1 MIVSSNAGLVDSYNS
16 GRITRFSY
24 SNFIHGFKFDLGRYS
39 QSDPG
44 VAYLYY
50 DFYIKYLNINGNTI
64 INTDTFLGSFDDVF
78 ANLSYRDDG
87 YGLGIANMIDAINN
101 SNLFAPYGITFH
113 PAGYKIAI
121 RTREKTRFS
130 VVFWDD
136 WSKEGEYQGVKEW
149 TLIGNYPSS
158 SDYPDK
164 QLAIADWIGNFILDF
179 NGQDI
184 QSVVDINGS
193 ATYWS

>member
-1 MIVSSNAGLVDSYNS
+1 MILGANAGLVDSYNS

-24 SNFIHGFKFDLGRYS
+24 GVFIHEFKFNFGEYS

-44 VAYLYY
+44 VADLYY

-64 INTDTFLGSFDDVF
+64 INTDTLLGSFDDVF

-87 YGLGIANMIDAINN
+87 YGLGVANIIDTIND
-101 SNLFAPYGITFH
+101 SNLFTPYGITFH
-113 PAGYKIAI
+113 PAGYQIAI

-130 VVFWDD
+130 VVFGDD
-136 WSKEGEYQGVKEW
+136 WYKEGDYQGALEW

-164 QLAIADWIGNFILDF
+164 QLVTADWAGNFISDF

-184 QSVVDINGS
+184 QSVIDINGS
-193 ATYWS
+193 AFYWS